1 MLEQA
6 EREKLI
12 KLLGMT
18 TSSHDN
24 EALVAIRKANTLIQY
39 HKLAWKDVI
48 GSSAAKPVIQPNN
61 FTGFNQPTNPQ
72 GRRPA
77 DHDDAEELVWT
88 AKRQEIIN
96 RAWHRLTKLEKDFI
110 NNLRNRH
117 TLSEKQRAWL
127 DSIYDK
133 NIGH

>member
-24 EALVAIRKANTLIQY
+24 EALVAIRKANTLLQY
-39 HKLAWKDVI
+39 HQLAWKDVI

-72 GRRPA
+72 WRRPA